1 MENCLLV
8 ATNSVNFTSAERDQI
23 INHAVNKYLQKKSK
37 LPSSTHQKKR
47 RHLLSDSDDSDKED
61 LSNLKEA
68 ANAAVAVA
76 GDTVN
81 LSSDEDED
89 KIMDADESDNSDVE
103 NNSAQENQVVKNEDV
118 NDKEG
123 REGEDAFE
131 DNEEKDKQEHDA
143 MDVVV

>member
-1 MENCLLV
+1 MV

-47 RHLLSDSDDSDKED
+47 CHLLSDSDDSDKED

-118 NDKEG
+118 NNKEG

>member
-1 MENCLLV
+1 MFIG

-47 RHLLSDSDDSDKED
+47 CYLLSDSNDSDKED